1 MAAQNVT
8 KPKNND
14 SDNLKSK
21 IELILSEILSDKHHA
36 KITIK
41 FEKR

>member
-14 SDNLKSK
+14 GNNLKSK
-21 IELILSEILSDKHHA
+21 IERILSEILSDKHQA